1 MAQTVNYADIL
12 ANVVQAEGLLQP
24 GLQPIKI
31 AAVCDRQTG
40 HFLLIATG
48 WENNQRFDSISE
60 DGGPLR
66 GRHRASAQPARL
78 FRSSIIRTPASA
90 CPISAARLDDAPP
103 SPSRA
108 QIINSSRASGP

>member
-48 WENNQRFDSISE
+48 WENNQRFDSI
-60 DGGPLR
+60 LF
-66 GRHRASAQPARL
+66 HARL
-78 FRSSIIRTPASA
+78 VHGKVIIESDYTEEGLTATLVDVGICAADVGYAEASPAQSF
-90 CPISAARLDDAPP
+90 PERLAA
-103 SPSRA
+103 
-108 QIINSSRASGP
+108 